1 MLNDPTLVLN
11 RSWVAI
17 STTTVRQAMTLV
29 CRGAARVIHPV
40 TCQVHDFK
48 SWTDLKVAA
57 NEPHIRTVHLKIR
70 IPEVIVLTHND
81 CMPRRTV
88 PFSRRNLYRRDHS
101 PVPVLRAPA
110 QHRRPQHRS
119 RGSAKPWRAH
129 DLGELRPVVHSVQRA
144 QGKPAARGSR
154 DGAREA
160 PRPSHVDAVSRDRH
174 GAPAGIV
181 GPVRQ
186 RSVLE
191 RRARSRRLTPVFR
204 A

>member
-40 TCQVHDFK
+40 TCKAHDFQ
-48 SWTDLKVAA
+48 SWSDLKVAA

-101 PVPVLRAPA
+101 RCQYCGKRRSTADLSIDHVLP
-110 QHRRPQHRS
+110 RS
-119 RGSAKPWRAH
+119 RGGRTTWENCVLSCIPCNVRKGNRPPAEAGMALVKHPARPTWTPYLAIATAH
-129 DLGELRPVVHSVQRA
+129 
-144 QGKPAARGSR
+144 
-154 DGAREA
+154 
-160 PRPSHVDAVSRDRH
+160 
-174 GAPAGIV
+174 
-181 GPVRQ
+181 
-186 RSVLE
+186 
-191 RRARSRRLTPVFR
+191 RRASWAQFVSDQYWNAELDHDE
-204 A
+204 

>member
-1 MLNDPTLVLN
+1 MGAAAMLNDPTLVLN

-101 PVPVLRAPA
+101 RCQYCGRRRSTADLSIDHVVP
-110 QHRRPQHRS
+110 RS
-119 RGSAKPWRAH
+119 RGGRTTWENCVLSCIPCNVRKGNRPPAEAGMALVKHPIRPTWTPYLAIATAH
-129 DLGELRPVVHSVQRA
+129 
-144 QGKPAARGSR
+144 
-154 DGAREA
+154 
-160 PRPSHVDAVSRDRH
+160 
-174 GAPAGIV
+174 
-181 GPVRQ
+181 
-186 RSVLE
+186 
-191 RRARSRRLTPVFR
+191 RRASWAQFVSDQYWNAELDHDD
-204 A
+204 